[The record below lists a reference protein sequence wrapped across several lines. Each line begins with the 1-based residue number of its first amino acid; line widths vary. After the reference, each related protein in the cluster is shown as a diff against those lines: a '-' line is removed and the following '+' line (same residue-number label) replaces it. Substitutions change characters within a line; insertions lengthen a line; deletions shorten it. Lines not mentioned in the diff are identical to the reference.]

1 MNTKYILIAVL
12 LLVVLVSVIIVIKRN
27 KKVEIVPI
35 EKNPKELE
43 LTYDIN
49 SGIPFKWEFE
59 IEDPTVVEF
68 VKSYVVKSDNTDTS
82 TGGKVYTNYVFKGLK
97 KGTTTITFKYI
108 YFDDNKVHKKRSHI
122 INVDEDNNISEDNS

>member
-1 MNTKYILIAVL
+1 MDKVL
-12 LLVVLVSVIIVIKRN
+12 LIIGIILVLIGVIMLIKKL
-27 KKVEIVPI
+27 KKHSI
-35 EKNPKELE
+35 NELE
-43 LTYDIN
+43 ITKVI
-49 SGIPFKWEFE
+49 SAGIPFKWEFE